1 MQQTVSMIVEMLRE
15 GGSPGLES
23 GPVTRRRK
31 VLVSRK
37 TSVIP
42 LGSYSAVLR
51 YVVQLRYGA
60 FVFCVKTMFAD
71 YNFYQD
77 YGMEICIDN
86 QLI

>member
-1 MQQTVSMIVEMLRE
+1 MIVEMLRE
-15 GGSPGLES
+15 GGSTGLES

-42 LGSYSAVLR
+42 LGSNSAVLQSI
-51 YVVQLRYGA
+51 VQLGNIRT
-60 FVFCVKTMFAD
+60 FCLLLKTMFAD